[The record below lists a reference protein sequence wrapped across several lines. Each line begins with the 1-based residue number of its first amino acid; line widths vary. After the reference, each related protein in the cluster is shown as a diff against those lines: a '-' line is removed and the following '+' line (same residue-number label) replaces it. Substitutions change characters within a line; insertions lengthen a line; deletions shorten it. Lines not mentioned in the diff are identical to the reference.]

1 MGDLEVGING
11 KTIGENTQI
20 SLSVKT
26 ALWIISGTIAL
37 FTTLLTLAY
46 FDIKSEVQDY
56 KDKVEQEKKEYL
68 QKVEDQLNQNWDK
81 TRDKNE
87 EIQKDVDE
95 IKGNVKVILDRTAG
109 VRNIE
114 GAPTINNNTPPPGR

>member
-11 KTIGENTQI
+11 KVIGESTKI

-26 ALWIISGTIAL
+26 ALWIIAGTISL
-37 FTTLLTLAY
+37 FTTLLTIAY
-46 FDIKSEVQDY
+46 FDIKGEFQDY
-56 KDKVEQEKKEYL
+56 KTKVEGEKKEFF
-68 QKVEDQLNQNWDK
+68 QKVEEQLNKNWDK

-87 EIQKDVDE
+87 EIQKDVEE

-109 VRNIE
+109 IRSIE
-114 GAPTINNNTPPPGR
+114 GTPTINNNTPPGH